1 MCFTWNVFGFAFH
14 QYCRGILTWQWNTH
28 RIRASRYNTIAGKP
42 DVLYYLPENSG
53 GISSGVHI
61 SDEVIQ
67 EVECHCEREEDD
79 NEYEEYFHYVMET
92 EGLYYPNSPEEAY
105 SLYEIL
111 LTIAQ

>member
-1 MCFTWNVFGFAFH
+1 
-14 QYCRGILTWQWNTH
+14 
-28 RIRASRYNTIAGKP
+28 
-42 DVLYYLPENSG
+42 LPENSG

-61 SDEVIQ
+61 SDEVI
-67 EVECHCEREEDD
+67 CHCEREEDD
-79 NEYEEYFHYVMET
+79 EYEEYFHYVMET